1 MLFVIGLHHSVERGA
16 YPSIKTVCQESG
28 LSRMTVW
35 RALRELEELN
45 LVRVEHDK
53 NRVHFFLSVD
63 ERNNIVAPDDVSEL
77 ILNDH
82 GKPAHDVSV
91 LNENVSVLNENVSGL
106 IHASINSDTP
116 IGTRARPEVSL
127 EVSLEGSPSPAAAG
141 DGENTASAGVGP
153 DYEKTLGW
161 LRNGPEAKELRVRK
175 QRGELAKNRAGG

>member
-53 NRVHFFLSVD
+53 NRVHFVLSVD

-91 LNENVSVLNENVSGL
+91 LNENVSVL

-116 IGTRARPEVSL
+116 IGTRARP
-127 EVSLEGSPSPAAAG
+127 
-141 DGENTASAGVGP
+141 
-153 DYEKTLGW
+153 
-161 LRNGPEAKELRVRK
+161 
-175 QRGELAKNRAGG
+175 